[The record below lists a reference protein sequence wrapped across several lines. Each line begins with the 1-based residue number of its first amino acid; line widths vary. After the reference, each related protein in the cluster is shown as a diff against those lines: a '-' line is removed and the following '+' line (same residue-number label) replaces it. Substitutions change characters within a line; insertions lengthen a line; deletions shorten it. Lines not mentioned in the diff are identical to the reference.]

1 MLRILILAVGVLVAL
16 ILLLIAI
23 GYALPIGHVASRETR
38 LGAPP
43 ERVFSVLRDV
53 EKFPTWR
60 SDVKSVE
67 VLAGTPVLRWRERG
81 DNDITFEME
90 TVEPPRKMV
99 TRIADKT
106 LPFGGA
112 WTYELSPQD
121 GGTRLVITE
130 NGEVYNPLF
139 RFMSR
144 FVFGHTATIDR
155 FLEDLGRHVRWVQL
169 PTPLQLRQPEPFA
182 TAGRRR
188 TRQLVPCLRT
198 PLFERSPLGSGELE
212 VGS

>member
-1 MLRILILAVGVLVAL
+1 MLRILILVLGVLVAL
-16 ILLLIAI
+16 ILLLVAI
-23 GYALPIGHVASRETR
+23 GYALPINHMATREAR
-38 LGAPP
+38 LAAPP

-67 VLAGTPVLRWRERG
+67 VLATTPALRWRERG

-90 TVEPPRKMV
+90 TVEAPGKIV
-99 TRIADKT
+99 TRIVDKT
-106 LPFGGA
+106 LPFGGS
-112 WTYELSPQD
+112 WSYDLSPEG

-155 FLEDLGRHVRWVQL
+155 FLDDLGKH
-169 PTPLQLRQPEPFA
+169 LR
-182 TAGRRR
+182 
-188 TRQLVPCLRT
+188 
-198 PLFERSPLGSGELE
+198 
-212 VGS
+212 

>member
-1 MLRILILAVGVLVAL
+1 MLRILILVLGVLVAL
-16 ILLLIAI
+16 ILLLVAI
-23 GYALPIGHVASRETR
+23 GYALPINHVATREGR
-38 LGAPP
+38 LAAPP

-60 SDVKSVE
+60 SDVKSVD
-67 VLAGTPVLRWRERG
+67 VLATTPALRWRERG

-90 TVEPPRKMV
+90 TVEAPGKIV
-99 TRIADKT
+99 TRIVDKT
-106 LPFGGA
+106 LPFGGS
-112 WTYELSPQD
+112 WSYDLSPEG

-155 FLEDLGRHVRWVQL
+155 FLDDLGKH
-169 PTPLQLRQPEPFA
+169 LR
-182 TAGRRR
+182 
-188 TRQLVPCLRT
+188 
-198 PLFERSPLGSGELE
+198 
-212 VGS
+212 

>member
-1 MLRILILAVGVLVAL
+1 MLLFNPGGHVLRALILILGVLVAL

-23 GYALPIGHVASRETR
+23 GYALPISHVATRATR
-38 LGAPP
+38 LAAPP
-43 ERVFSVLRDV
+43 ERVFGVLRDV

-67 VLAGTPVLRWRERG
+67 VLATTPALRWRERG

-90 TVEPPRKMV
+90 AVEAPTRIV

-106 LPFGGA
+106 LPFGGS

-130 NGEVYNPLF
+130 NGDVYNPLF

-144 FVFGHTATIDR
+144 FVFGHTGTIDKYM
-155 FLEDLGRHVRWVQL
+155 EDLARH
-169 PTPLQLRQPEPFA
+169 LR
-182 TAGRRR
+182 
-188 TRQLVPCLRT
+188 
-198 PLFERSPLGSGELE
+198 
-212 VGS
+212 

>member
-1 MLRILILAVGVLVAL
+1 MLRPLILILGVLVAL

-23 GYALPIGHVASRETR
+23 GYALPIGHIATGETR

-43 ERVFSVLRDV
+43 ERVFSVLREV
-53 EKFPTWR
+53 EKFPAWR

-67 VLAGTPVLRWRERG
+67 VLATAPALRWRERG

-90 TVEPPRKMV
+90 TVEPPRKIV

-106 LPFGGA
+106 LAFGGS

-144 FVFGHTATIDR
+144 FVFGHTATIEK
-155 FLEDLGRHVRWVQL
+155 FLEDLGRY
-169 PTPLQLRQPEPFA
+169 LR
-182 TAGRRR
+182 
-188 TRQLVPCLRT
+188 
-198 PLFERSPLGSGELE
+198 
-212 VGS
+212 